1 MMEGTATLMAMF
13 YAPWLPPRTLP
24 ETVVTRKHRLLSD
37 SKAEPKDPV
46 HARTRIMAALDEF
59 EWKTVEQLARETTLT
74 VNTVAVTTDRMRRSG
89 KIDRSKKVTPFGKV
103 NVYRKK

>member
-1 MMEGTATLMAMF
+1 MTEGMATLMAMF

-24 ETVVTRKHRLLSD
+24 ESIVTRRHRLLNE
-37 SKAEPKDPV
+37 SKAAPKDPV
-46 HARTRIMAALDEF
+46 QARTRIMAVLDEF

-89 KIDRSKKVTPFGKV
+89 KIERSKKETPFGKV